1 MKNDTWRCRAHLFPF
16 LICLAPSLYAQ
27 DAPHT
32 TQLANGKLLAEVPGH
47 PRQVNNLPTA
57 VALSPDG
64 RYAVLLH
71 SGFGSYTSDRKQSLS
86 VLNLETNELSDFTD
100 DRLAH
105 EARQTYFI
113 GLAFSLDGKR
123 IFASMASLTDPLGKK
138 KGNTGNGIAVY
149 TFENGRVAPERFLPL
164 PPRSKLPAGKTRRPE
179 HEDVTYPA
187 GLSVGK
193 SGGGERLLGAGHG
206 FHESLLLHTTKG
218 KKIHPLPLSPFIRI
232 PPPLPS
238 TPLITND

>member
-1 MKNDTWRCRAHLFPF
+1 MKNDTWYCRVLLF
-16 LICLAPSLYAQ
+16 LICLASSLCAQ

-32 TQLANGKLLAEVPGH
+32 AQLPNGKLLAEVPGH
-47 PRQVNNLPTA
+47 PRQTNNLPTA

-86 VLNLETNELSDFTD
+86 VLNLETNELTDFPD

-123 IFASMASLTDPLGKK
+123 IFASMASLTDPLG
-138 KGNTGNGIAVY
+138 
-149 TFENGRVAPERFLPL
+149 
-164 PPRSKLPAGKTRRPE
+164 
-179 HEDVTYPA
+179 
-187 GLSVGK
+187 
-193 SGGGERLLGAGHG
+193 
-206 FHESLLLHTTKG
+206 
-218 KKIHPLPLSPFIRI
+218 
-232 PPPLPS
+232 
-238 TPLITND
+238 